1 MVAAKVTNLD
11 ERTVRSFGEEWSTY
25 DQSHLVNEGRIAQRF
40 DEYFAIFPWEALP
53 QGAAGADI
61 GCGSGRWAAFV
72 AARVGVLHCVD
83 ASDRALA
90 VARRNLASRANCQFH
105 HASVDAIPLQVGSL
119 DFCYSLGVLHHVP
132 DTLAG
137 IKACAA
143 LLKPRAPLLL
153 YLYYAL
159 DNRPWWY
166 RAIWR
171 ASDILRRGISS
182 LPFGLKRVATEIIA
196 GTVYWPIARLA
207 ALVEALGGDPSSMPL
222 SWYRDKPFYTMRT
235 NAFDRFA
242 TPLEQRFS
250 RAQIEA
256 MMHIAGLENIR
267 FSEGPPFWCAVGYRI
282 SGRTSSNDR

>member
-1 MVAAKVTNLD
+1 MMRAAKATNLD

-25 DQSHLVNEGRIAQRF
+25 DQSHLVKEERIAQRF
-40 DEYFAIFPWEALP
+40 EEYFAIFPWEALP
-53 QGAAGADI
+53 QGSAGADI
-61 GCGSGRWAAFV
+61 GCGSGRWAAIV
-72 AARVGVLHCVD
+72 APRVGVLHCVD

-90 VARRNLASRANCQFH
+90 VARRNLANRPNCRFH
-105 HASVDAIPLQVGSL
+105 HASVDAIPIPPASL

-143 LLKPRAPLLL
+143 LLKPGAPLLL

-166 RAIWR
+166 RTIWR
-171 ASDILRRGISS
+171 ISDIVRRGISS
-182 LPFGLKRVATEIIA
+182 LPPRAKRVATEVIA
-196 GTVYWPIARLA
+196 ATVYWPLARLS
-207 ALVEALGGDPSSMPL
+207 ALVGTLGGDPSSMPL
-222 SWYRDKPFYTMRT
+222 SWYRDKPYYTLRT

-250 RAQIEA
+250 RAEIEA
-256 MMHIAGLENIR
+256 MMHEAGLEHIR
-267 FSEGPPFWCAVGYRI
+267 FSEREPFWCAVGCRK
-282 SGRTSSNDR
+282 